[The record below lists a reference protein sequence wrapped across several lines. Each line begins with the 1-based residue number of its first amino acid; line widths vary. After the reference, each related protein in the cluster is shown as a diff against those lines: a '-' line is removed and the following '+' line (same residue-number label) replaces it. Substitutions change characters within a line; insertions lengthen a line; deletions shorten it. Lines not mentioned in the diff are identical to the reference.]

1 MESPT
6 FPVVGKV
13 QGREARAKAVGA
25 VIKAGD
31 PAAEVEVVHW
41 AGRGARGRHSGWTPT
56 GEEPRTPATA
66 CRPRTLTPSRR
77 PRPEAHP
84 AAPPPGASQRASLPT

>member
-25 VIKAGD
+25 VIEAGD
-31 PAAEVEVVHW
+31 PY
-41 AGRGARGRHSGWTPT
+41 GRQAKKRRKGWQEGRQKKQEGKKNNGHKNKSASGSKNCFKILDQSYS
-56 GEEPRTPATA
+56 G
-66 CRPRTLTPSRR
+66 L
-77 PRPEAHP
+77 
-84 AAPPPGASQRASLPT
+84 

>member
-25 VIKAGD
+25 VIEAGD
-31 PAAEVEVVHW
+31 PAAEVEMVHW
-41 AGRGARGRHSGWTPT
+41 AERGARGCHSGWTPQARS
-56 GEEPRTPATA
+56 RTP
-66 CRPRTLTPSRR
+66 RR
-77 PRPEAHP
+77 PPAEPEP
-84 AAPPPGASQRASLPT
+84 